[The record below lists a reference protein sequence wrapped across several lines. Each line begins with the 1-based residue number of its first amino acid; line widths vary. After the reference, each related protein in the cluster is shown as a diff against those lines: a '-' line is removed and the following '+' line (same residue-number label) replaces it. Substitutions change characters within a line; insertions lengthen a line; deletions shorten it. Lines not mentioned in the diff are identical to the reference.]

1 MRGFELFPL
10 YDENKSLSRPYINY
24 ALIIINV
31 IVFIFE
37 LTGNYEE
44 IIFTYGSIPAF
55 ILEGESLL
63 TLITSMFLHGD
74 IMHIF
79 GNMLYLFIFGDN
91 IEDRYGHI
99 YYVIIYLIFGIA
111 SGLAHVFYSGFIVG
125 GDLVLIP
132 TIGASGAISGVLGS
146 YIVFYPKARIVSVVP
161 SYFGI
166 RLARIPAILFL
177 GFWFIL
183 QLLYS
188 GSLSSVAYWA
198 HIGGFVV
205 GLAFALVKRMLTAK
219 RREYQWNRQ

>member
-1 MRGFELFPL
+1 MFPL
-10 YDENKSLSRPYINY
+10 YDENKSLTRPYVNY
-24 ALIIINV
+24 ALIVINV

-55 ILEGESLL
+55 ILEGENLF

-74 IMHIF
+74 LMHIF

-91 IEDRYGHI
+91 IEDRYGHL
-99 YYVIIYLIFGIA
+99 YYVIIYVVFGIA
-111 SGLAHVFYSGFIVG
+111 GGLAHVFYSGFVVG
-125 GDLVLIP
+125 GNAVNIP
-132 TIGASGAISGVLGS
+132 AIGASGAISGVLGS
-146 YIVFYPKARIVSVVP
+146 YLVFYPKAKVVSIVP

-198 HIGGFVV
+198 HIGGFIM
-205 GLAFALVKRMLTAK
+205 GLGFALVKRMFITK
-219 RREYQWNRQ
+219 RRQYQWNRQ

>member
-1 MRGFELFPL
+1 MFPL
-10 YDENKSLSRPYINY
+10 YDENKSSIRPYVNY
-24 ALIIINV
+24 ALIVVNI

-55 ILEGESLL
+55 ILEGENLF

-91 IEDRYGHI
+91 IEDRYGHL
-99 YYVIIYLIFGIA
+99 YYIIIYIIFGVA
-111 SGLAHVFYSGFIVG
+111 GGLAHVFYSGFIVG
-125 GDLVLIP
+125 GDAVLIP
-132 TIGASGAISGVLGS
+132 AIGASGAISGVLGS
-146 YIVFYPKARIVSVVP
+146 YIVFYPKARIVSIVP

-198 HIGGFVV
+198 HIGGFVI
-205 GLAFALVKRMLTAK
+205 GLVFAFVRRMFTTK
-219 RREYQWNRQ
+219 NRQYQWSRQ

>member
-1 MRGFELFPL
+1 MFPL
-10 YDENKSLSRPYINY
+10 YDENKSLTRPYVNY
-24 ALIIINV
+24 ALIVVNV
-31 IVFIFE
+31 IVFFFE
-37 LTGNYEE
+37 LTGNYGE

-55 ILEGESLL
+55 ILEGKSLL

-79 GNMLYLFIFGDN
+79 GNMLFLFIFGDN
-91 IEDRYGHI
+91 IEDRYGHL
-99 YYVIIYLIFGIA
+99 YYIIIYLIFGIA
-111 SGLAHVFYSGFIVG
+111 GGLAHVFYSGFIVG
-125 GDLVLIP
+125 GDAVFIP

-146 YIVFYPKARIVSVVP
+146 YIVFYPKARIVSIVG
-161 SYFGI
+161 Y

-198 HIGGFVV
+198 HIGGFVI
-205 GLAFALVKRMLTAK
+205 GLVFALVKRIFATK
-219 RREYQWNRQ
+219 RRQNQWNS

>member
-1 MRGFELFPL
+1 MFPL
-10 YDENKSLSRPYINY
+10 YDENKSLTRPYVNY
-24 ALIIINV
+24 AFIIVNV
-31 IVFIFE
+31 VVFIFE

-44 IIFTYGSIPAF
+44 MIFTYGSIPAL
-55 ILEGESLL
+55 ILEGEGLF

-91 IEDRYGHI
+91 IEDRYGHL
-99 YYVIIYLIFGIA
+99 YYVIIYLIFGVA
-111 SGLAHVFYSGFIVG
+111 AGLAHVLYSGFIVG
-125 GDLVLIP
+125 GDAVFIP

-146 YIVFYPKARIVSVVP
+146 YIVFYPRARIVSIVP

-198 HIGGFVV
+198 HIGGFIA
-205 GLAFALVKRMLTAK
+205 GLAFALIRRMLAT
-219 RREYQWNRQ
+219 RRKDYTWSRQ